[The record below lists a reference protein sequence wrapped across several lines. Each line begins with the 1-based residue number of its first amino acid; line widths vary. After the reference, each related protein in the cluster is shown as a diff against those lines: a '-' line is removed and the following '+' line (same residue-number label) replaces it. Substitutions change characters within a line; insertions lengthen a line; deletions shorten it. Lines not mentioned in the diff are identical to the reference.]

1 MREVANCRCEQYLLP
16 GLGAIAMFNR
26 GTLFLLVLGA
36 AIVVPYVMFDEGLS
50 KTARTEWQR
59 FFGGS
64 SAPAANNASM
74 ASWFQAAPQGI
85 PQFDAGPQLPPISLE
100 EALRLDISS
109 VWVTSHWSRVNTVAG
124 EGDEM
129 GLRVALVSGT
139 QPTDI
144 AGSLTYYF
152 DQRHQLQRIT
162 FTGLTGDESRVITHL
177 MTKFGLRPQPTVVA
191 GLYQAPAGPGKV
203 SQAQVNHLPV
213 VQAAAINARAELAIE
228 IFRPGPITPVSAA
241 KDMTPAK
248 TQQVKS
254 PRIW

>member
-1 MREVANCRCEQYLLP
+1 
-16 GLGAIAMFNR
+16 MFNR

-36 AIVVPYVMFDEGLS
+36 AIVVPYVMFDENLS

-59 FFGGS
+59 YFGGS
-64 SAPAANNASM
+64 NATTSGNSGGL
-74 ASWFQAAPQGI
+74 AGWFQNSP
-85 PQFDAGPQLPPISLE
+85 PPMQFEAGPVLPPVSLE
-100 EALRLDISS
+100 EALRLDVTS
-109 VWVTSHWSRVNTVAG
+109 VWVTSKWSRVNTVAG
-124 EGDEM
+124 EPDEM

-177 MTKFGLRPQPTVVA
+177 MNKFGLRPQPTVAA
-191 GLYQAPAGPGKV
+191 GLYTAPAGPGKV

-213 VQAAAINARAELAIE
+213 VQAAAINSRAELAIE
-228 IFRPGPITPVSAA
+228 LHRPTPAVPVSAA
-241 KDMTPAK
+241 KDAAPPK
-248 TQQVKS
+248 TQQVKA

>member
-1 MREVANCRCEQYLLP
+1 
-16 GLGAIAMFNR
+16 MFNR

-59 FFGGS
+59 YFGGS
-64 SAPAANNASM
+64 SAAPAGGGIGN
-74 ASWFQAAPQGI
+74 WFQSAPQ
-85 PQFDAGPQLPPISLE
+85 PLASLDAGPALPPVSLE
-100 EALRLDISS
+100 DALRLDISTG
-109 VWVTSHWSRVNTVAG
+109 WVTSHWSRVSTVIG
-124 EGDEM
+124 ETDQM

-139 QPTDI
+139 EPTDI

-177 MTKFGLRPQPTVVA
+177 MNKFGLRPQPTVAA

-228 IFRPGPITPVSAA
+228 IHRPGPVTPVSAA
-241 KDMTPAK
+241 KETAPQRAPNTPAAR
-248 TQQVKS
+248 S